1 MRRAERDNV
10 SEKKAV
16 HQYDSF
22 EHRYEELC
30 KALKVLQS
38 SLPYFDG
45 PADLV
50 LLDAEDY
57 LQALDGGGILVHRS

>member
-1 MRRAERDNV
+1 MRRAEREDV

-30 KALKVLQS
+30 KALKVLHS
-38 SLPYFDG
+38 SSRYFDG
-45 PADLV
+45 SADHILV
-50 LLDAEDY
+50 DAEDY
-57 LQALDGGGILVHRS
+57 LQALDGGGILLYRS